1 MSNLTT
7 DKLADLIGKRLACL
21 KQLCAIGRKQS
32 ELIAADKIGDL
43 LRLIS
48 TKQRLILALQAIE
61 RELNPFHAQHP
72 ESRVWSSPQARQQCA
87 AQAEACQA
95 LLAEVMK
102 LEQANE
108 QQMTVR
114 RDQIGGQLNA
124 AASANK
130 VHGAYQAQKYRTD
143 AKSPAAPAGQK
154 LQPSHTSLDLSSN
167 S

>member
-1 MSNLTT
+1 MDKLTT
-7 DKLADLIGKRLACL
+7 DKLAELVSKRLACL

-61 RELNPFHAQHP
+61 RELQPFHEQHP
-72 ESRVWSSPQARQQCA
+72 ESRVWPSLQARQQCA
-87 AQAEACQA
+87 AQAEVCQK
-95 LLAEVMK
+95 LLAEVMA

-108 QQMTVR
+108 QQMTIR
-114 RDQIGGQLNA
+114 RDQTASQINT
-124 AASANK
+124 AASASK
-130 VHGAYQAQKYRTD
+130 VHGAYQAQQYRTD
-143 AKSPAAPAGQK
+143 TRSPANPHNHN
-154 LQPSHTSLDLSSN
+154 LQTNSASLDLRSN